1 MTPDGELLA
10 AWQAGDRQAGGELI
24 DRYFEAVRRFF
35 QNKVADGIEDLI
47 QQTFLA
53 CVQRRDSIRDPA
65 AFKGYLFAAARSKL
79 YDHLRVRLRSP
90 ALDFEVS
97 SVMDAGVSPS
107 GVLAAREDERVLL
120 AALRHLPVDLQIA
133 LELYY
138 MQRVRGRDLEIA
150 LGVPPGTV
158 RSRLRRGLEILR
170 KRVEELSTSPEVLQE
185 TSTNLDRWAER
196 LRAESL
202 NETD

>member
-1 MTPDGELLA
+1 
-10 AWQAGDRQAGGELI
+10 
-24 DRYFEAVRRFF
+24 VRRFF

>member
-1 MTPDGELLA
+1 VTPDGELLA